1 MKLTAEQKQKWEDAA
16 EFSKAAFEDA
26 MERQAFAEFRK
37 IREEF
42 GAEIKKFLTAEQVA
56 AYEKLRAR
64 QSQGGS
70 GRGGRGG
77 GSMLSRLDTDGDGK
91 ISESEYKELPERARQ
106 FMNDFSAMDT
116 NGDGHI
122 DSSEQEEASRRMRE
136 QFQNRGGAG
145 GGGRRGGVN

>member
-1 MKLTAEQKQKWEDAA
+1 
-16 EFSKAAFEDA
+16 
-26 MERQAFAEFRK
+26 
-37 IREEF
+37 
-42 GAEIKKFLTAEQVA
+42 VA